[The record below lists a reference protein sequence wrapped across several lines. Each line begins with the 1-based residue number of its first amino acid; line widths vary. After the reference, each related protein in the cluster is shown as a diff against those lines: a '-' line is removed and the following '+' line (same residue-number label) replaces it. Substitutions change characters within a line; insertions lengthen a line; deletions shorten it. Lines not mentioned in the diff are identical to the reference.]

1 MCCGSAGNALR
12 PSWVRSWLLVC
23 AVGGAARQ
31 DAGLSLVNHM
41 YSFHA
46 WRNVTMTPTM
56 AMATMTQSVPGIN
69 ARPAGEQSGLHRQ
82 GN

>member
-1 MCCGSAGNALR
+1 
-12 PSWVRSWLLVC
+12 
-23 AVGGAARQ
+23 
-31 DAGLSLVNHM
+31 M

>member
-1 MCCGSAGNALR
+1 MRECGKRPAALLG
-12 PSWVRSWLLVC
+12 PQLALVC